1 MVSPQKVAW
10 DIVEAGLTSLLRA
23 LAVVLPAL
31 ALLQVLANASDYRQP
46 VVAVLVWLV
55 VLGAGTWLVP
65 RSRAGRLTTGET
77 AAAIV
82 IAVTAVAAIGAVHR
96 ADSDPGNVNLAVLGT
111 VWLLALVV
119 MSHSARVWIPVAL
132 LVFAVEGALLFHG
145 QGLNR
150 LSLSQLGAAGYIIAA
165 VLIAFAALRPTL
177 DTHVTMA
184 VRQAALANR
193 AAAERA
199 AAAAIKQERRGR
211 LAVLEEEALPL
222 LRGIA
227 DGRLDPADAG
237 VREQCARHAAVLR
250 DVLTDGAPRGASGGG
265 PGGTPGGELLT
276 ALQPT
281 LRAAGA
287 RGLPVT
293 VQLIGDPGSPAAP
306 IARAVL
312 AAIEAVLGALPPHQT
327 RLTVLAAGDDIEL
340 YLIFSAPLRA
350 TPDLTGVGN
359 DVPAAAGWHVALNVT
374 ETGGG
379 FLEVSWRKDGAA

>member
-1 MVSPQKVAW
+1 MVSPQKAAW
-10 DIVEAGLTSLLRA
+10 DTVEAGLTSLLRA
-23 LAVVLPAL
+23 LAVVLPSL
-31 ALLQVLANASDYRQP
+31 ALLQVLADARDYRQP
-46 VVAVLVWLV
+46 VVAVLVWLA

-65 RSRAGRLTTGET
+65 RSRPGGLTTGET
-77 AAAIV
+77 AAAIA
-82 IAVTAVAAIGAVHR
+82 IAVAAVAVIGAVHR
-96 ADSDPGNVNLAVLGT
+96 PDSDPGHVNLAVLGT
-111 VWLLALVV
+111 VWLLALVA

-227 DGRLDPADAG
+227 DGTLDPADAG

-250 DVLTDGAPRGASGGG
+250 DVLTDGAPGGASGGG
-265 PGGTPGGELLT
+265 PGGTPGGKLLA

-281 LRAAGA
+281 LRAAGE

-350 TPDLTGVGN
+350 TPDLTRIGN
-359 DVPAAAGWHVALNVT
+359 DVPAAAGWHAALNVT

>member
-1 MVSPQKVAW
+1 MVSPQQAAW
-10 DIVEAGLTSLLRA
+10 DTVEAGLTSLLRA
-23 LAVVLPAL
+23 LALVLPAL
-31 ALLQVLANASDYRQP
+31 ALLQVLADARDYRQP
-46 VVAVLVWLV
+46 VVAVLVWLA
-55 VLGAGTWLVP
+55 VLGAGSWLVP
-65 RSRAGRLTTGET
+65 RSRAGGLTTGET
-77 AAAIV
+77 AAAIA
-82 IAVTAVAAIGAVHR
+82 IAAAAVAAIGAVHR
-96 ADSDPGNVNLAVLGT
+96 AHGHPGNVNLAVLGT

-132 LVFAVEGALLFHG
+132 LVFAVEGAAVFRE

-150 LSLSQLGAAGYIIAA
+150 LSMSQLGAAGYIIAA
-165 VLIAFAALRPTL
+165 ILIAFAALRPTL

-227 DGRLDPADAG
+227 DGTLDPADPG

-250 DVLTDGAPRGASGGG
+250 DALTDGAP
-265 PGGTPGGELLT
+265 GGELLAT
-276 ALQPT
+276 LQPT

-293 VQLIGDPGSPAAP
+293 VQFIGDPGTPP
-306 IARAVL
+306 PPVARAVL
-312 AAIEAVLGALPPHQT
+312 ATVDAVLGALLPHQAV
-327 RLTVLAAGDDIEL
+327 LTVLADGDDIEL
-340 YLIFSAPLRA
+340 YLNFSAPLRT
-350 TPDLTGVGN
+350 TPDLTRVGN
-359 DVPAAAGWHVALNVT
+359 DVPAAARWQAALNVT
-374 ETGGG
+374 ETGAG
-379 FLEVSWRKDGAA
+379 FLEISWRKDGAA

>member
-1 MVSPQKVAW
+1 MVSPQKAAW
-10 DIVEAGLTSLLRA
+10 DTVEAGLTSLLRA
-23 LAVVLPAL
+23 LAVVLPSL
-31 ALLQVLANASDYRQP
+31 ALLQVLAAARDYRQP
-46 VVAVLVWLV
+46 VVAVLVWLA
-55 VLGAGTWLVP
+55 VLGAGAWLVP
-65 RSRAGRLTTGET
+65 RSRAGGLATGET
-77 AAAIV
+77 AAAIA
-82 IAVTAVAAIGAVHR
+82 IAVAAVAAIGAVHR
-96 ADSDPGNVNLAVLGT
+96 AHGDPGNVNLAVLGT

-132 LVFAVEGALLFHG
+132 LLFAVEGALVLRE

-150 LSLSQLGAAGYIIAA
+150 LSVSQLGAAGYIIAA
-165 VLIAFAALRPTL
+165 ILIAFAALRPTL

-184 VRQAALANR
+184 VRQAALASR

-227 DGRLDPADAG
+227 DGTLDPADSG

-250 DVLTDGAPRGASGGG
+250 DALTDGAP
-265 PGGTPGGELLT
+265 GGELVAT
-276 ALQPT
+276 LQPT

-293 VQLIGDPGSPAAP
+293 VQLIGEAGTPPP
-306 IARAVL
+306 LVARAVL
-312 AAIEAVLGALPPHQT
+312 ATVDAVLGALPPHQAA
-327 RLTVLAAGDDIEL
+327 LTVLAVGDDIEL
-340 YLIFSAPLRA
+340 YLIFDPPLRSA
-350 TPDLTGVGN
+350 PDLTRFGR
-359 DVPAAAGWHVALNVT
+359 DLPAAARWHAALSVT

>member
-1 MVSPQKVAW
+1 MVSPQQAAW
-10 DIVEAGLTSLLRA
+10 DTVEAGLTSLLRA
-23 LAVVLPAL
+23 LALVLPAL
-31 ALLQVLANASDYRQP
+31 ALLQVLADAPDYRQP
-46 VVAVLVWLV
+46 VVAVLVWLA
-55 VLGAGTWLVP
+55 VLGAGSWLVP
-65 RSRAGRLTTGET
+65 RSRAGGLTTGET
-77 AAAIV
+77 AAAIA
-82 IAVTAVAAIGAVHR
+82 IAAAAVAAIGAVHR
-96 ADSDPGNVNLAVLGT
+96 AHGDPGNVNLAVLGT

-132 LVFAVEGALLFHG
+132 LVFAVEGAVVFRE

-150 LSLSQLGAAGYIIAA
+150 LSVSQLGAAGYIIAA
-165 VLIAFAALRPTL
+165 ILIAFAALRPTL

-184 VRQAALANR
+184 VRQAALSNR

-227 DGRLDPADAG
+227 DGTLDPADPG

-250 DVLTDGAPRGASGGG
+250 DALTDGAP
-265 PGGTPGGELLT
+265 GGELLAT
-276 ALQPT
+276 LQPT

-293 VQLIGDPGSPAAP
+293 VQFIGDPGTPP
-306 IARAVL
+306 PPVARAVL
-312 AAIEAVLGALPPHQT
+312 ATVDAVLAALPPHQAA
-327 RLTVLAAGDDIEL
+327 LTVLADGDDIEL

-350 TPDLTGVGN
+350 TPDLTRVGN
-359 DVPAAAGWHVALNVT
+359 DVLAAARWQAALNVT
-374 ETGGG
+374 ETGAG
-379 FLEVSWRKDGAA
+379 FLEISWRKDGAA